1 VIGCGVGLMLGVL
14 GAIPPAIKALRL
26 PVAQSLKAI

>member
-1 VIGCGVGLMLGVL
+1 VLLGVL

-26 PVAQSLKAI
+26 PVAESLKAI